1 MIAEMVMDIIRARRK
16 RRIKKAV
23 DKAITEARA
32 EAIAWNRRRLDAEAR
47 GEPFDEPFPY
57 SGGEHDATPK
67 GDNMPESTPENG
79 GKPRAE
85 IVQVIEEFGGVA
97 ALVERMDEHERLN
110 ALMQKEIESLPETT
124 DDRWV
129 AMGRD
134 GVLETGNSLEEAL
147 SKVEAK
153 GLADGTVIVEFLSAE
168 PEVLIL

>member
-1 MIAEMVMDIIRARRK
+1 
-16 RRIKKAV
+16 
-23 DKAITEARA
+23 
-32 EAIAWNRRRLDAEAR
+32 
-47 GEPFDEPFPY
+47 
-57 SGGEHDATPK
+57 
-67 GDNMPESTPENG
+67 MPESTLENG
-79 GKPRAE
+79 VKPRAE
-85 IVQVIEEFGGVA
+85 IPQVIEEFGGVA
-97 ALVERMDEHERLN
+97 

-134 GVLETGNSLEEAL
+134 GVLETGNSLEETL